1 MGKKKEKKPEELK
14 ERMILISPETK
25 KAIANL
31 GAQQAESKRQIQ
43 QLQISMA
50 ATSQAI
56 GMLLL
61 THLDGDEEVKSYDE
75 KVGALVV
82 VKKPKPKSVP
92 NPNPNQLKP
101 GKKRDKKT
109 KCKKRK

>member
-1 MGKKKEKKPEELK
+1 MGKKKKAKPEELK

-25 KAIANL
+25 KAILNL

-75 KVGALVV
+75 KVGAIVAIKE
-82 VKKPKPKSVP
+82 KK
-92 NPNPNQLKP
+92 
-101 GKKRDKKT
+101 
-109 KCKKRK
+109 